1 MHSQSSTRLNK
12 FISESG
18 ICSRREADR
27 LIEQGKVYINGRK
40 AKIGDV
46 VRPGDKVN
54 ADGQWLEETAE
65 DFILLPLTNP
75 SASPAQ
81 RR

>member
-46 VRPGDKVN
+46 VRPATRSMPMGNGWRKN
-54 ADGQWLEETAE
+54 
-65 DFILLPLTNP
+65 
-75 SASPAQ
+75 
-81 RR
+81 RRGFYFYCL